1 MRGISVK
8 RAAAMK
14 AFFRS
19 ESSSIRSCR
28 SFPCVAPKRASRSP
42 NTSHSNRSIRL
53 TRRRSRTQGSRGH
66 FCGTLRTFAGLP
78 PSASAQTREEIA
90 TLKAQ
95 VAGLQSLVASL
106 QTSNTTLQ
114 GQIGSLQG
122 QVGSL
127 QTSNATL
134 QSQVG
139 SLQTND
145 TTLQTGDTALRTQV
159 TAPAEPVDYGP
170 ARSRVGSFRQC
181 RSQSGER
188 RDWTLHHF

>member
-1 MRGISVK
+1 MR
-8 RAAAMK
+8 
-14 AFFRS
+14 
-19 ESSSIRSCR
+19 
-28 SFPCVAPKRASRSP
+28 
-42 NTSHSNRSIRL
+42 
-53 TRRRSRTQGSRGH
+53 
-66 FCGTLRTFAGLP
+66 AGFLIVVITI
-78 PSASAQTREEIA
+78 SASAQTREEIA

-95 VAGLQSLVASL
+95 VAALQSLVASL

-114 GQIGSLQG
+114 SQIGSLQG

-188 RDWTLHHF
+188 RDWTLHHFKGANIHIRSKLERSRACVRMIARV